1 MSQENINIPN
11 NGNNLVPVS
20 DLLKSILKQNTIPN
34 TYSKEDIIKNE
45 SFFNRDQIQIPLKK
59 IAIEEELRKIFCNQD
74 RNTTYEDNNLRKK
87 QKN

>member
-11 NGNNLVPVS
+11 NGNNLLPVS

-45 SFFNRDQIQIPLKK
+45 SFFNRDQIQIPLSNPATKEELKK
-59 IAIEEELRKIFCNQD
+59 IFSNMD
-74 RNTTYEDNNLRKK
+74 RTTHLNNNFIKK